1 MDHYEHKHQ
10 DLSATDPG
18 KGLSKMATDI
28 AKSLFRT
35 LASEGGVF
43 TAEHFRSLEVRYVR
57 MAQDTITR
65 HYADALLNGLKF
77 DRHSEEVAVST
88 FARSLRLAA
97 EEFLRDPNAASMSP
111 RKPVRTIVSR
121 TGHLGRTTAGLAA
134 QPTRVMV
141 TVAANPSGFHHNQE
155 TVVSAA
161 AARLHASPPTNPVR
175 TARPP
180 EALPP

>member
-1 MDHYEHKHQ
+1 
-10 DLSATDPG
+10 
-18 KGLSKMATDI
+18 MATDI

-97 EEFLRDPNAASMSP
+97 EEFLRDP
-111 RKPVRTIVSR
+111 
-121 TGHLGRTTAGLAA
+121 LGVPPIPNWNRVLAA
-134 QPTRVMV
+134 IPEFFDLLQD
-141 TVAANPSGFHHNQE
+141 AATTDSRQLAHL
-155 TVVSAA
+155 S
-161 AARLHASPPTNPVR
+161 
-175 TARPP
+175 
-180 EALPP
+180 